1 LPPRST
7 PSSRAAAADRQLSKV
22 RRRYKINL
30 GAQKKLLPGEIP
42 HVIDMVIVL
51 KLAGYSQIQIA
62 RTIGISREQTAEFLK
77 SPVVAEK
84 LVSLRKALPQAAL
97 DLIQGYMIE
106 AVQVFVEI
114 IRTEPDNKIRAQA
127 AAEILDR
134 GGLPKASK
142 MERHNVNEER
152 MTFTDEGIV
161 DRLRD
166 LPVEVQEKAA
176 QMIEQLESMLSE
188 AATDIIKKE
197 TEKENE
203 QDR

>member
-1 LPPRST
+1 MPPRST